1 MDFRDNVREARRTN
15 ARRDFA
21 QLAYNTILSQLRL
34 QAAVG
39 RLVEADLLNINDLLV
54 PQSSS
59 N

>member
-1 MDFRDNVREARRTN
+1 MDFRDNVLEARRTI

-34 QAAVG
+34 QAAAG
-39 RLVEADLLNINDLLV
+39 RLDGADLRNINDFLEA
-54 PQSSS
+54 QFS